1 MALAITLQMA
11 GEVYSEQVGHMTR
24 LFPTM
29 LIVLDVA
36 AAVVYMAGGDVRRFI
51 YWMAAATLTATVTY

>member
-1 MALAITLQMA
+1 MK
-11 GEVYSEQVGHMTR
+11 GGHDVK
-24 LFPTM
+24 LVFPTI

-36 AAVVYMAGGDVRRFI
+36 AAVVYMANGDARRFI